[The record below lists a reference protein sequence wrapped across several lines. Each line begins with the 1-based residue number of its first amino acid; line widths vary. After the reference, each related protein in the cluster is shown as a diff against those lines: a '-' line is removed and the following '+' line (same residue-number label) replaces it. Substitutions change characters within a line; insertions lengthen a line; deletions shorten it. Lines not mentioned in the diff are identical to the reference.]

1 MTLPY
6 LLGKLKKIGIVF
18 SVIFIL
24 FIVMGLLSAT
34 IPNNSSYQTTDNLIE
49 ETTSSENLLEE
60 SIEKDFVE
68 EYWEQHPD
76 EDPCNDPT
84 AKAFGLCP

>member
-1 MTLPY
+1 M
-6 LLGKLKKIGIVF
+6 KII
-18 SVIFIL
+18 ID
-24 FIVMGLLSAT
+24 GLLYFLHWWFWQLWWYPSVS
-34 IPNNSSYQTTDNLIE
+34 NDSSYKTTDNLIE

-60 SIEKDFVE
+60 SLEKDFVE